1 MYNIMGDLYYRKDQ
15 HRQAY
20 QAYDDALSYNKDNV
34 LCLNNYAYYLSLHNQ
49 DLDRAEEMSYRAIHL
64 ETGNKTYIDTHA
76 WVLFMQGKYPEAQQY
91 IDQVVSPDSSSQSLL
106 DDPDISPVLIE
117 HAADISWM
125 NSDRGRAIQLWNLA
139 VSKDPTQATPLLLK
153 KQRRQKYYKK

>member
-1 MYNIMGDLYYRKDQ
+1 
-15 HRQAY
+15 
-20 QAYDDALSYNKDNV
+20 
-34 LCLNNYAYYLSLHNQ
+34 
-49 DLDRAEEMSYRAIHL
+49 
-64 ETGNKTYIDTHA
+64 
-76 WVLFMQGKYPEAQQY
+76 MQGKYPEAQQY

-125 NSDRGRAIQLWNLA
+125 NSDRERAIQLWNLA